1 MSGSTPDQ
9 PKDEGPHEKEPARP
23 SSPAMSVGR
32 DLQQPDQPEHLHLGT
47 ELLRSRRRRWRRV
60 RIALLALVT
69 ILVAAGVVLTR
80 PAVLQAIV
88 EPALAE
94 ALGGDVTLD
103 GVRLEGFSTLRIDRL
118 RLRVPRWEGASA
130 ELLVAED
137 SSIRF
142 DPTSLLFGGFAA
154 RSLQL
159 GTLRVRIA
167 EREDVA
173 GAFNITGLQPVRRG
187 EAGNVRAVRVDLGRL
202 DIETGLAAADGSFT
216 MTGARSFSGF
226 LAPDP
231 ERSDGTLFTFRLSDN
246 DPNGAAITGRWDEQ
260 ALRFAAELEAISL
273 DQGILDLLPR
283 SMRRSAEALDL
294 AGEIG
299 GASVRWSPD
308 EPLFTELRVQRMRM
322 TLPDLDLD
330 DRWSRFRAGRRE
342 QRAGLPT
349 IDIREGTVRLEGT
362 RVRFERLV
370 GAIASSDA
378 DPGLVPVPVE
388 LSLDLS
394 LEALA
399 GPLLGGA
406 GQPLDWRNAEARERW
421 LADVFDSAPFRL
433 AVAIRGFDSAKAA
446 EGFEPVLEVPTP
458 IAAALETF
466 GVTAWRLDV
475 EAEFTRDAPTRSADG
490 ALLPARIR
498 SQGQCFLSNGQ
509 GSYDAF
515 PYPMSGVRAHVS
527 FEQDERGDDRL
538 IVDYLSGTTQTGS
551 TITISGTVTRPGPEA
566 AIDLTVTAPS
576 FTLDEELVKCFERG
590 GHRTLA
596 YLFHKPSFEALDA
609 AGLLP
614 SADEAA
620 IEARLR
626 ALEASL
632 AGATDAIERDR
643 LLGERMRTERMRAA
657 RPFTLGG
664 HGAIRARIARALGP
678 DAALSVTGVVTVG
691 RAGVLIDEFP
701 FPLVVTG
708 GALTITEREV
718 SLGEEG
724 LRAVTLGGGLVRI
737 AGRVLI
743 EEQAGGG
750 TRIRPEIHFT
760 GVSDSIS
767 PLLLAAIPPAKSTP
781 VEGWPGG
788 ALAPVARLIDA
799 CGLQG
804 MVDLHGVI
812 REERDPSRPDAPG
825 PIATTLRIEI
835 SEGSVLSREALDVP
849 LSLPPGMDLVDV
861 RASVLV
867 AGDVVEFTSLSATER
882 QGGGRVTASG
892 RFSESNAAESV
903 DVRFEGMSIAPWI
916 IEALPAASRAEARSW
931 WESWRPRGSFDAH
944 LTIASDELGSATTS
958 VEARPRELVVAPF
971 GREVTLRAS
980 DGSIA
985 LLADARGVRGSVTGL
1000 RIHDGPDADAG
1011 VVIVNGAF
1019 DVGGGSRRAIELSAV
1034 ADEMRF
1040 EAPVIDLLLR
1050 ASGAEELAEAIAEL
1064 APTGRFDATF
1074 GLTALGH
1081 AAGFAVSDWRLA
1093 MAPHTL
1099 ALHLAGTR
1107 PTAIFEPGSLVTA
1120 QPGGVRIERLRG
1132 SVDGGRIA
1140 LDASID
1146 LARLPHA
1153 ASGTL
1158 TIETPAWSAG
1168 IAALLPPPLDLA
1180 RDRIAFRSDGF
1191 ALRDAQISLQWT
1203 PERGPD
1209 APSLYAFAGG
1219 IELDGGSLTAGVPL
1233 TEIRGAI
1240 DIGFR
1245 YEQPA
1250 AEVPPALSLSARI
1263 DAPSLRLHDRLIE
1276 SGSAELVLADEGTT
1290 LVIRDIQGTI
1300 AGGRLDGNASV
1311 RFAEGRYAMTA
1322 RVTGAQLAPIIDPRD
1337 PASASDGE
1345 VDARLSLEGPT
1356 SGTVGRE
1363 GRGRIA
1369 IRDASMARSPLTLR
1383 LLQLSQLMLP
1393 LSSSLRTA
1401 DIRFL
1406 VDGRTARFER
1416 FELTTSGLTLDGT
1429 GTIDIEDFT
1438 VDLRLR
1444 SRGGLGIFSDIVGA
1458 VSDQLYEIEVK
1469 GPLADPTASLRALP
1483 GLRGSGQ

>member
-1 MSGSTPDQ
+1 M
-9 PKDEGPHEKEPARP
+9 RLILLV
-23 SSPAMSVGR
+23 VG
-32 DLQQPDQPEHLHLGT
+32 
-47 ELLRSRRRRWRRV
+47 
-60 RIALLALVT
+60 ALLVAGGVT
-69 ILVAAGVVLTR
+69 ITR

-88 EPALAE
+88 QPALAD
-94 ALGGDVTLD
+94 ALGGEVTLE
-103 GVRLEGFSTLRIDRL
+103 GVRLEGLGTLRIDRL
-118 RLRVPRWEGASA
+118 RLRVPRWEGEAA

-137 SSIRF
+137 SAIRF
-142 DPTSLLFGGFAA
+142 EPGSLLLGRFAA

-167 EREDVA
+167 EREDVL
-173 GAFNITGLQPVRRG
+173 GSFNLTGLRPVGRG

-202 DIETGLAAADGSFT
+202 DVETGLAGPGGAFTRTGS
-216 MTGARSFSGF
+216 RSFSGF

-231 ERSDGTLFTFRLSDN
+231 ERADGTLFTFRLSDN
-246 DPNGAAITGRWDEQ
+246 DPAGPAITGRWDERD
-260 ALRFAAELEAISL
+260 LRFAAELDAIAL
-273 DQGILDLLPR
+273 DGGILDLLPR
-283 SMRRSAEALDL
+283 SMRRSAEALAL
-294 AGEIG
+294 AGEVG
-299 GASVRWSPD
+299 GASVRWAPD
-308 EPLFTELRVQRMRM
+308 EPLFTELRVRSMRM

-406 GQPLDWRNAEARERW
+406 GQPVDWRDADARARW
-421 LADVFDSAPFRL
+421 LADVFDRAPFRL
-433 AVAIRGFDSAKAA
+433 AVAIRGFDSASTAGA
-446 EGFEPVLEVPTP
+446 ETPDPVLEVPTP

-475 EAEFTRDAPTRSADG
+475 EAEFSRDAPTRAADG
-490 ALLPARIR
+490 SLVPARIR
-498 SQGQCFLSNGQ
+498 SKGQCFLSNGK

-515 PYPMSGVRAHVS
+515 PYPMSDVRAHVS

-566 AIDLTVTAPS
+566 AVDLTVTAPS
-576 FTLDEELVKCFERG
+576 FTLDEALVRCFERG

-596 YLFHKPSFEALDA
+596 YLFHRPSFEALDA

-614 SADEAA
+614 KGDEAA
-620 IEARLR
+620 LDERIR
-626 ALEASL
+626 ALDASI
-632 AGATDAIERDR
+632 AAVRDATARDQ

-657 RPFTLGG
+657 RPFALGG
-664 HGAIRARIARALGP
+664 QGAIKARILRAGGP
-678 DAALSVTGVVTVG
+678 DAALSVTGVVTID

-708 GALTITEREV
+708 GSLTISEREV
-718 SLGEEG
+718 SLGTEG
-724 LRAVTLGGGLVRI
+724 LRASTLGGGLVRI
-737 AGRVLI
+737 GGRVLI
-743 EEQAGGG
+743 EELPQGG
-750 TRIRPEIHFT
+750 TRIRPEIDFT
-760 GVSDSIS
+760 GVADAIS
-767 PLLLAAIPPAKSTP
+767 PLLLAAIPPSKASP
-781 VEGWPGG
+781 VPGWPGE
-788 ALAPVARLIDA
+788 ALSPVAQLIDA
-799 CGLQG
+799 CGLEG

-812 REERDPSRPDAPG
+812 RERKDPARPDAPG
-825 PIATTLRIEI
+825 SIVTTLRIEI
-835 SEGSVLSREALDVP
+835 SEGSVSSREAPDVP
-849 LSLPPGMDLVDV
+849 LSLPAGMELVDV

-867 AGDVVEFTSLSATER
+867 SGDVVEFTSLSARER
-882 QGGGRVTASG
+882 DGAGRVTASG
-892 RFSESNAAESV
+892 SFRESSATESV
-903 DVRFEGMSIAPWI
+903 DVRFEEMSVAPWI
-916 IEALPAASRAEARSW
+916 VEALPAASRPEARRW
-931 WESWRPRGSFDAH
+931 WQLWQPRGTFDAH
-944 LTIASDELGSATTS
+944 LTIASDERGSATTS
-958 VEARPRELVVAPF
+958 VEARPRELRVAPF
-971 GREVTLRAS
+971 GREVALRAS
-980 DGSIA
+980 DGSVA
-985 LLADARGVRGSVTGL
+985 LLADARGVRGTLAAL
-1000 RIHDGPDADAG
+1000 RLHDGPDADAG
-1011 VVIVNGAF
+1011 TLVLDGSF
-1019 DVGGGSRRAIELSAV
+1019 DAGGGARRGLELAAV

-1050 ASGAEELAEAIAEL
+1050 ASGSSDLADAL
-1064 APTGRFDATF
+1064 ASLRPAGRFDATV
-1074 GLTALGH
+1074 GLTALG
-1081 AAGFAVSDWRLA
+1081 GTGGLSVSDWRLA
-1093 MAPHTL
+1093 LAPHTL
-1099 ALHLAGTR
+1099 ALDLAGAR
-1107 PTAIFEPGSLVTA
+1107 PSAIFEPGSLITA
-1120 QPGGVRIERLRG
+1120 QPGGARIERVRG

-1140 LDASID
+1140 LDATID
-1146 LARLPHA
+1146 IARTPHA
-1153 ASGTL
+1153 ASATL
-1158 TIETPAWSAG
+1158 TLETPAWSPG

-1180 RDRIAFRSDGF
+1180 RDRIAFRSEGF
-1191 ALRDAQISLQWT
+1191 ALRDAQVSLQWT
-1203 PERGPD
+1203 PERGPGD
-1209 APSLYAFAGG
+1209 PDLYAFAGG

-1233 TEIRGAI
+1233 TEIRGDI

-1245 YEQPA
+1245 YEHPTPTA
-1250 AEVPPALSLSARI
+1250 APTLALTARI

-1276 SGSAELVLADEGTT
+1276 SGSAELVLEEEGRT
-1290 LVIRDIQGTI
+1290 LAIRDIQGTV
-1300 AGGRLDGNASV
+1300 AGGRLDGNAAV

-1337 PASASDGE
+1337 PTSASDGQ

-1356 SGTVGRE
+1356 EGTVGRQ

-1401 DIRFL
+1401 DIQFL
-1406 VDGRTARFER
+1406 VDGSTARFER
-1416 FELTTSGLTLDGT
+1416 FELTTSGLTLDGS
-1429 GTIDIEDFT
+1429 GTMNIDDFT

-1444 SRGGLGIFSDIVGA
+1444 SRGGLGIVSEIVGA

-1469 GPLADPTASLRALP
+1469 GPLNDPTASLRALP
-1483 GLRGSGQ
+1483 GLRGRGD